1 MQDQQVGD
9 ASVLVEGQAEGRF
22 GLAARLGMA
31 IHTIDVPVNTI
42 NVTINTIN
50 MAVNTINSIGDGVS
64 CKDKSAL
71 DKTLRQWINYAKLY
85 VRVCLRECVCV
96 C

>member
-22 GLAARLGMA
+22 GLAARLSMA

-42 NVTINTIN
+42 NMPINTIN
-50 MAVNTINSIGDGVS
+50 MAVNTIRDGVS
-64 CKDKSAL
+64 CRDKYAL
-71 DKTLRQWINYAKLY
+71 DKPYASG
-85 VRVCLRECVCV
+85 
-96 C
+96 